1 VDKLDCII
9 VNRLQEGF
17 PVVVRP
23 FAAVASE
30 LGLDEDDL
38 IARVGRLV
46 DEGALTRFGPMYQVE
61 RMGGAFSLAA
71 LRVPRADFDRV
82 ARIVDALP
90 QVAHNYERAHD
101 YNMWFVLATETP
113 AGIAAAVAK
122 IEQATGLPVLNL
134 PKLREFF
141 VDLKLMAAAP

>member
-1 VDKLDCII
+1 MDELDCII

-17 PVVVRP
+17 PVVARP

-30 LGLDEDDL
+30 LGVDEDDL

-46 DEGALTRFGPMYQVE
+46 DKGALSRFGPMYQVE
-61 RMGGAFSLAA
+61 RMGGAFCLAA
-71 LRVPRADFDRV
+71 LRVPRAAFDRV
-82 ARIVDALP
+82 ARIVNALP
-90 QVAHNYERAHD
+90 EVAHSYERAHD

-113 AGIAAAVAK
+113 AGIAATVAK

-141 VDLKLMAAAP
+141 VDLKLTAAVP

>member
-1 VDKLDCII
+1 MDKLDCTI

-17 PVVVRP
+17 PVVARP

-46 DEGALTRFGPMYQVE
+46 DKGALSRFGPMYQVE

-71 LRVPRADFDRV
+71 LRVPRAAFDRV

-90 QVAHNYERAHD
+90 EVAHSYERAHD

-122 IEQATGLPVLNL
+122 IEQATGLTVLNL

-141 VDLKLMAAAP
+141 VDLKLMAPAP